1 MTRVLLSLLVVT
13 CETNQVK
20 VISMMIKTVEITIT
34 VQIQA
39 TIIVII
45 TTILARMT
53 NNIDI
58 VILKVV
64 KKIAVTQEDTT
75 KRVDT

>member
-1 MTRVLLSLLVVT
+1 
-13 CETNQVK
+13 
-20 VISMMIKTVEITIT
+20 MMIKTVEITIT